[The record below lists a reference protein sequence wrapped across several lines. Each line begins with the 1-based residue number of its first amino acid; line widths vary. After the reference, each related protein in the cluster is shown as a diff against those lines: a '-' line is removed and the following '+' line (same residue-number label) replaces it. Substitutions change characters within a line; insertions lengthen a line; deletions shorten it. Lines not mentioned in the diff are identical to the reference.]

1 MVSGSRFWPFL
12 RFKMHSLWI
21 CRYNFNAIIEK
32 CMPGLN
38 VSSLRHVIEAV
49 SLHAAASRTPACEAR
64 DDLRETMIAL
74 SAHSAR
80 ASDTHYAGDQFQ
92 LDGVPGFH
100 VDKYASLY

>member
-1 MVSGSRFWPFL
+1 MYL
-12 RFKMHSLWI
+12 LWF

-32 CMPGLN
+32 ALPGLN

-49 SLHAAASRTPACEAR
+49 SLQAAASKTPSCEAS

-80 ASDTHYAGDQFQ
+80 TSDAHYAGDQFQ
-92 LDGVPGFH
+92 LAGVPGFH
-100 VDKYASLY
+100 VDKYAAL